1 MTYDELKRITR
12 KVLAWVRTTE
22 SIDVSPYFFYHS
34 VEKDAVK
41 GLPNAQRIKK
51 VFDEQYAILE
61 IAARLKE

>member
-1 MTYDELKRITR
+1 MINDDLQRFSR
-12 KVLAWVRTTE
+12 KAIAWVRTTE